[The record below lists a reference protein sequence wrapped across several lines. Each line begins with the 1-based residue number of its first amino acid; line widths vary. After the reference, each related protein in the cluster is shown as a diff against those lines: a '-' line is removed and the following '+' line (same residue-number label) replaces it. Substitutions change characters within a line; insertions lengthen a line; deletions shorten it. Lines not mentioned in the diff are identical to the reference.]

1 MKTMLMVKPGI
12 PEIRSSGFWIQH
24 KKNWVK
30 SQMNKA
36 FLHYFLF
43 SQIFV
48 IFVYFF
54 FQILVLLLFVNHQIW
69 QKMKKKS
76 CWTGL
81 LTHFIYGSSG
91 YLEPGFFKV
100 LNPPLENIPLIIFLE
115 KRTEFQ
121 LLLQT
126 TSQKNWPICSLF
138 VVSCRNTKKV
148 KTNWVGNCDTNLP
161 LDTTMILPYIR
172 WTYNSQK
179 TFLLKNGCWW

>member
-1 MKTMLMVKPGI
+1 
-12 PEIRSSGFWIQH
+12 
-24 KKNWVK
+24 
-30 SQMNKA
+30 MNKA

-54 FQILVLLLFVNHQIW
+54 SNFSFAALCKSTNLTKNEVLLNW
-69 QKMKKKS
+69 P
-76 CWTGL
+76 
-81 LTHFIYGSSG
+81 LTHFIYSSSG

-100 LNPPLENIPLIIFLE
+100 PNLPLENKPLIIFLE

-148 KTNWVGNCDTNLP
+148 KTN
-161 LDTTMILPYIR
+161 
-172 WTYNSQK
+172 
-179 TFLLKNGCWW
+179 

>member
-24 KKNWVK
+24 KKKLGKK
-30 SQMNKA
+30 SDEQGF

-54 FQILVLLLFVNHQIW
+54 FQILVLLHFVNHQIW

-76 CWTGL
+76 
-81 LTHFIYGSSG
+81 HFIYGSSG

-100 LNPPLENIPLIIFLE
+100 PNPPLENIPLIIFLE

-161 LDTTMILPYIR
+161 LDTTMILPCIR

>member
-1 MKTMLMVKPGI
+1 
-12 PEIRSSGFWIQH
+12 
-24 KKNWVK
+24 
-30 SQMNKA
+30 MNKA

-54 FQILVLLLFVNHQIW
+54 KILVLLLFYISSNLTKNEEKVLLNW
-69 QKMKKKS
+69 P
-76 CWTGL
+76 

-100 LNPPLENIPLIIFLE
+100 PNLPLENKPLIIFLE

-148 KTNWVGNCDTNLP
+148 KTN
-161 LDTTMILPYIR
+161 
-172 WTYNSQK
+172 
-179 TFLLKNGCWW
+179 